1 MRDPERYGV
10 VSFDSNFNALTIE
23 EKPQHPK
30 SNFAVPGM
38 YFFDNQVSEIASQ
51 PKPSPRGELEITDII
66 RTYLA
71 AGKLTVRVLGRGIAW
86 LDAGTYESLLQASS
100 FVQAVQE
107 RQGLMICCPEEI
119 TFQQGFIGRDQLQ
132 KMAEQLRHK
141 CYGDYLLRL
150 LADTDQ

>member
-1 MRDPERYGV
+1 
-10 VSFDSNFNALTIE
+10 
-23 EKPQHPK
+23 
-30 SNFAVPGM
+30 M

-51 PKPSPRGELEITDII
+51 LKPSPRGELEITDII

-71 AGKLTVRVLGRGIAW
+71 AGKLTMRVLGHGIAW

-119 TFQQGFIGRDQLQ
+119 TFQQGFIGRDQKLTRLARFYELLYSTSSGVGCHSQ
-132 KMAEQLRHK
+132 VKK
-141 CYGDYLLRL
+141 C
-150 LADTDQ
+150 